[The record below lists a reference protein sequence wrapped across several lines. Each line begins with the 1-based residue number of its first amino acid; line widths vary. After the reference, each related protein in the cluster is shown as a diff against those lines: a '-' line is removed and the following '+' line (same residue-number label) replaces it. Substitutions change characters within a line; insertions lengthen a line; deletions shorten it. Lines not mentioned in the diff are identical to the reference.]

1 VVRSGQTG
9 GVTENLELNG
19 EPLELSDQG
28 LLRATTYGHFTSM
41 QLRDGRVR
49 GLGLHL
55 ERLDRSSL
63 ADLAT
68 YTAAYLTNSIDPAL
82 PVASITTATGITT
95 YAPDPTSLNL
105 ITKAYEAVPP
115 QPI

>member
-1 VVRSGQTG
+1 
-9 GVTENLELNG
+9 
-19 EPLELSDQG
+19 
-28 LLRATTYGHFTSM
+28 
-41 QLRDGRVR
+41 
-49 GLGLHL
+49 
-55 ERLDRSSL
+55 L

-82 PVASITTATGITT
+82 PVASITTPTGTTT

-115 QPI
+115 EPL